1 MNKLTLLFTGIFL
14 TFGSAWV
21 GLVAYPVA
29 NLGQMQPLPNEETG
43 GVLPPTQSGLAV
55 AGQKVYA
62 ANGCMECHT
71 QQVRPDPLTTDIAK
85 QLGKRQTVPRDE
97 IREHTALL
105 GEYRIG
111 QDLSNYGARQTDA
124 AAIHRH
130 LYEPQSVNSWS
141 NMPSYSYLYEYR
153 KIVSQPSAHALQG
166 LTGSR
171 APKPGY
177 EVVPTQQAEAL
188 VAYLLSLNQNYPLP
202 ESPEPTAK

>member
-1 MNKLTLLFTGIFL
+1 MNKLTLLFTGIFF
-14 TFGSAWV
+14 TFGSAWI

-29 NLGQMQPLPNEETG
+29 NLAHMEALPDEETG
-43 GVLPPTQSGLAV
+43 GLLPPTQSGLAV

-97 IREHTALL
+97 IRDHTAFL

-111 QDLSNYGARQTDA
+111 QDLTNYGARETDVS
-124 AAIHRH
+124 AIHRH
-130 LYEPQSVNSWS
+130 LYSPTSVTSWS

-153 KIVSQPSAHALQG
+153 KIVSQPSAHAVQG
-166 LTGSR
+166 LTGSS

>member
-14 TFGSAWV
+14 TFGSAWI

-29 NLGQMQPLPNEETG
+29 NLAHMEALPDEETG
-43 GVLPPTQSGLAV
+43 GLLPPTQSGLAV

-97 IREHTALL
+97 IRDRTAFL

-111 QDLSNYGARQTDA
+111 QDLTNYGARETDS
-124 AAIHRH
+124 AAIHRY
-130 LYEPQSVNSWS
+130 LYAPSSVTPWS

-153 KIVSQPSAHALQG
+153 KIVSQPSARALQG
-166 LTGSR
+166 LTGSS

>member
-1 MNKLTLLFTGIFL
+1 MNKLSLLFTGILL

-29 NLGQMQPLPNEETG
+29 NLANMEPLPNEETG
-43 GVLPPTQSGLAV
+43 GLIPPTLSGLAV

-62 ANGCMECHT
+62 ANGCVECHS

-97 IREHTALL
+97 IREHTPFL

-111 QDLSNYGARQTDA
+111 QDLSNYGARETDVA
-124 AAIHRH
+124 AVHRH
-130 LYEPQSVNSWS
+130 LYSPQLVSPWS
-141 NMPSYSYLYEYR
+141 NMPSYSYLYQYR
-153 KIVSQPSAHALQG
+153 KIVGQPSAHALQG
-166 LTGSR
+166 LTGSF
-171 APKPGY
+171 APKAGY

-202 ESPEPTAK
+202 ESPEPIAK

>member
-14 TFGSAWV
+14 TFGSAWI

-29 NLGQMQPLPNEETG
+29 NLAHMEALPDEETG
-43 GVLPPTQSGLAV
+43 GLLPPTQSGLAV

-71 QQVRPDPLTTDIAK
+71 QQVRPDPLTADIAK

-97 IREHTALL
+97 IRDRTAFL

-111 QDLSNYGARQTDA
+111 QDLTNYGARESDV

-130 LYEPQSVNSWS
+130 LYAPTSVTPWS
-141 NMPSYSYLYEYR
+141 NMPSYSYLYEHR

-166 LTGSR
+166 LTGPR

>member
-1 MNKLTLLFTGIFL
+1 MNKLTLLFTGILL

-29 NLGQMQPLPNEETG
+29 NLAKMEPLPNEETG
-43 GVLPPTQSGLAV
+43 GLIPPTLSGLAV

-62 ANGCMECHT
+62 ANGCVECHS

-97 IREHTALL
+97 IREHTPFL

-111 QDLSNYGARQTDA
+111 QDLSNYGARETDVA
-124 AAIHRH
+124 AVHRH
-130 LYEPQSVNSWS
+130 LYSPQLVSPWS
-141 NMPSYSYLYEYR
+141 NMPSYSYLYQYR
-153 KIVSQPSAHALQG
+153 KIVGQPSAHALQG
-166 LTGSR
+166 LTGSF
-171 APKPGY
+171 APKAGY

-188 VAYLLSLNQNYPLP
+188 VGFLLSLNQNYPLP

>member
-1 MNKLTLLFTGIFL
+1 MNKLTLLFSGIFL

-21 GLVAYPVA
+21 ALVAYPA
-29 NLGQMQPLPNEETG
+29 GNLGHLQPLPNEETG
-43 GVLPPTQSGLAV
+43 GVNPPTVSGLAL

-97 IREHTALL
+97 IREHAPFL

-111 QDLSNYGARQTDA
+111 QDLTNYGARETDV

-130 LYEPQSVNSWS
+130 LYAPTSVTPWS

-153 KIVSQPSAHALQG
+153 KIVSQPSAYAVQG
-166 LTGSR
+166 LTGSS